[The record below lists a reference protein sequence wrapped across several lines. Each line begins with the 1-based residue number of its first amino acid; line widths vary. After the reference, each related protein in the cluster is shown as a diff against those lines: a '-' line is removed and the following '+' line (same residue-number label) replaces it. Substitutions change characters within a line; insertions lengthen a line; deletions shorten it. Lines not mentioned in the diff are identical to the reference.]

1 MVFQPL
7 SRLRLNQRA
16 FSAFVM
22 AAAVWAAPGLAGAMS
37 RMGEAEV
44 LRKDGRPCFALSAK
58 EVARAPG
65 VRVHAVMVSDESLKP
80 VANVWEASIDPARTP
95 TTLANCIVYGIAPV
109 GADATRPVE
118 LKTGHVYEV
127 YLNGRSSEPDNS
139 TQGYVARF
147 CFLIDARGGKNLLAV
162 KPGSRAWREGVCK

>member
-1 MVFQPL
+1 MAQRDLPVIRLMV
-7 SRLRLNQRA
+7 A
-16 FSAFVM
+16 AM
-22 AAAVWAAPGLAGAMS
+22 TAAVMCDSLEAAEPVP
-37 RMGEAEV
+37 RMGDALV
-44 LRKDGRPCFALSAK
+44 LREDGRPCFALSAK

-65 VRVHAVMVSDESLKP
+65 LRVHAVMVSDESLKP

-109 GADATRPVE
+109 GAEATRPVE

-127 YLNGRSSEPDNS
+127 YLNGQSSQPDDS
-139 TQGYVARF
+139 TQGYIARF

-162 KPGSRAWREGVCK
+162 KPGSRARREGVCK

>member
-1 MVFQPL
+1 MRAVVAATTVAML
-7 SRLRLNQRA
+7 SGSLGA
-16 FSAFVM
+16 AESA
-22 AAAVWAAPGLAGAMS
+22 P
-37 RMGEAEV
+37 RMGDALV

-65 VRVHAVMVSDESLKP
+65 LRVHAVMVSDESLKP

-109 GADATRPVE
+109 GAEATRPVE

-127 YLNGRSSEPDNS
+127 YLNGRSSEPDDS
-139 TQGYVARF
+139 TQGYIARF

-162 KPGSRAWREGVCK
+162 KPGSRAWRDGTCR